1 MTDKELLA
9 KSALIRFKKDADRL
23 NAEAFRRY
31 SVLIYL
37 EKKQDLTYDDICCA
51 ESWISHSTKTADEII
66 RILEEDE

>member
-1 MTDKELLA
+1 MTDEELLA
-9 KSALIRFKKDADRL
+9 KSALIRFKKDADHL

-37 EKKQDLTYDDICCA
+37 EKKPDLTYDDVCCA

-66 RILEEDE
+66 QILEEGE